1 MKLTPA
7 ATNGEIAG
15 FAATEAARGPL
26 GSGWAATHLE
36 IAGKPVQNGTM
47 DYRSICLAP
56 TGTAFHLSQRD
67 AALHNSFASRA
78 EAQPEIDATLARMG
92 ALQEKLYAE
101 KKQAVLVVLQGIDA
115 AGKDGVCWHV
125 LKGMGPQGC
134 HVAAFKVPSEDEK
147 AHDFLWRVHPHTP
160 ALGTVAVFNRS
171 HYEDVL
177 VARVHNLVPESV
189 WRQRYDVIND
199 FERGLH
205 LAGVTI
211 LKFFL
216 YISKDEQ
223 LKRFKD
229 RLDDPDRQWKISAS
243 DYTERAHWDEY
254 MAAYD
259 DMISNCSTPHA
270 PWYVIPSNHKWFRDL
285 AISQIIA
292 NTMTDMAIKPPEPSV
307 DMSEI
312 RKLYAAEAEKAGK
325 ASKAG

>member
-1 MKLTPA
+1 
-7 ATNGEIAG
+7 
-15 FAATEAARGPL
+15 
-26 GSGWAATHLE
+26 
-36 IAGKPVQNGTM
+36 M
-47 DYRSICLAP
+47 DYRTLCLAP
-56 TGTAFHLSQRD
+56 VGTDFRLDKRD
-67 AALHNSFASRA
+67 PASHNSFSGRA
-78 EAQPEIDATLARMG
+78 DAQPEIDAQLKRMG
-92 ALQEKLYAE
+92 MLQEKLYAE
-101 KKQAVLVVLQGIDA
+101 KKRSLLIVLQGIDA

-125 LKGMGPQGC
+125 LKGIGPQGC
-134 HVAAFKVPSEDEK
+134 HVTAFKVPSDDEK

-177 VARVHNLVPESV
+177 VARVHKLVPEAV

-205 LAGVTI
+205 LAGTTI

-223 LKRFKD
+223 LKRFGA
-229 RLDDPDRQWKISAS
+229 RLEDPDRQWKISAS
-243 DYTERAHWDEY
+243 DYTERDRWDDY
-254 MAAYD
+254 IAAYD
-259 DMISNCSTPHA
+259 DMISHCSTPHA

-292 NTMTDMAIKPPEPSV
+292 NTMDDMGMQPPQASV
-307 DMSEI
+307 DVAEI
-312 RKLYAAEAEKAGK
+312 RKLYEAEVAKAAAEGAK